1 MDGEFWTARMSTSKR
16 HHTLQ
21 PSQSLIDRHL
31 NLDDVD
37 GDEDLRAEFSCP
49 FCYEEFDTT
58 ALCPHLEEEHC
69 FESRPAMCPVCAVK
83 VPKDMVGH
91 ISLQHGH
98 LFKMQRRRRFRR
110 AGVPSNATLSLLGKE
125 LREAHLQALLGG
137 TSRSSGL
144 SSATDPL
151 LSSMVYNVPIS
162 ETEDPPKPT
171 VVVEEQPAK
180 LSSLSQQ
187 SKASAESSLTAE
199 ELEEKRKHANMRAKF
214 VQQLVLSTL
223 LGDD

>member
-21 PSQSLIDRHL
+21 PSHSLIDRQI

-49 FCYEEFDTT
+49 YCYEEFDIS
-58 ALCPHLEEEHC
+58 ALCSHLEEEHC
-69 FESRPAMCPVCAVK
+69 FESRAAMCPVCAGK
-83 VPKDMVGH
+83 IAKDMVGH

-137 TSRSSGL
+137 TSRSPGL
-144 SSATDPL
+144 SNATDPL
-151 LSSMVYNVPIS
+151 LSSLVYNVPIS
-162 ETEDPPKPT
+162 ETGEPPKPT
-171 VVVEEQPAK
+171 VVVEEQPTK

-187 SKASAESSLTAE
+187 SKASVESSLTAE
-199 ELEEKRKHANMRAKF
+199 ERAEKRKHANLRATF

-223 LGDD
+223 LGDN